1 MLTRMKKE
9 GRVEACGAVA
19 NYNTSS
25 LTGLRNWFE
34 VITNRWEIK
43 GFIFMEFHGAEEG
56 AGGGVGDGQA
66 LKERKI
72 KVGDERETLVET
84 KFEDMPKMWMMLF
97 GGIRGS
103 WFNQVRISVMS

>member
-1 MLTRMKKE
+1 M
-9 GRVEACGAVA
+9 
-19 NYNTSS
+19 
-25 LTGLRNWFE
+25 
-34 VITNRWEIK
+34 
-43 GFIFMEFHGAEEG
+43 
-56 AGGGVGDGQA
+56 GDGEA

-103 WFNQVRISVMS
+103 WLRSWFDQVRVSVMS

>member
-1 MLTRMKKE
+1 M
-9 GRVEACGAVA
+9 
-19 NYNTSS
+19 
-25 LTGLRNWFE
+25 
-34 VITNRWEIK
+34 
-43 GFIFMEFHGAEEG
+43 
-56 AGGGVGDGQA
+56 GDGQA

-103 WFNQVRISVMS
+103 WFNQVRVSVMS